1 MIKPQHRSITRG
13 GWGEAA
19 IKGGADYF
27 VGVLRKN
34 AEKREN
40 SGRHGHVR
48 HVGNEL
54 AVVRDGIRFFRFIA
68 TIVGSEIRKPRG
80 EVFVSSQSSLL
91 DLHRSSVS

>member
-54 AVVRDGIRFFRFIA
+54 AVRL
-68 TIVGSEIRKPRG
+68 
-80 EVFVSSQSSLL
+80 FVTE
-91 DLHRSSVS
+91 SVSQVYCRRDNRRF